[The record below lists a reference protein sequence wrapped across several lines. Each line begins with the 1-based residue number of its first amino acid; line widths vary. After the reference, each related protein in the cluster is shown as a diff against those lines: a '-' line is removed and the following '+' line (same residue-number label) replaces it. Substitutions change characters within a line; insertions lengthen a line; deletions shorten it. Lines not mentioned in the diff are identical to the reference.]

1 MKWLKL
7 SLWIAALVAVVAVIG
22 SSSAAFALGDGAD
35 GSFEK
40 RVSSHFVLYQDVDI
54 RETGGLRGSRN
65 FEDQVLATLES
76 AYRLVD
82 QALGMRPRRAVY
94 VTIYDPTDFDARFAG
109 LFRFPAAGFYGDSIH
124 IRGGTVLDSRLVRV
138 LHHEYVHAAFH
149 AVAPSLVLPAWLN
162 EGVAEWLE
170 AHATGQGGLSRNQ
183 YAYLAN
189 LVGDGSLYSIEQLS
203 APSFGRF
210 PPRAAAVA
218 YLQSYAFIDFLVR
231 TQGERRLSE
240 FIGSVVRSGDI
251 ERSLRKSYRADLGR
265 LEQRFAESFKQ

>member
-7 SLWIAALVAVVAVIG
+7 SLWIAAVAAFVG
-22 SSSAAFALGDGAD
+22 FSSSALALGDGAD
-35 GSFEK
+35 GNFEK

-54 RETGGLRGSRN
+54 QETGGLRGSRN

-82 QALGMRPRRAVY
+82 TALGMRPRRAVY
-94 VTIYDPTDFDARFAG
+94 VTIYDPADFDARFAG

-124 IRGGTVLDSRLVRV
+124 IRGGKILDGRLIRV

-162 EGVAEWLE
+162 EGVSEWLE
-170 AHATGQGGLSRNQ
+170 AHATGQRGLSRNQ

-189 LVGDGSLYSIEQLS
+189 LAGNGSLYSFDQLS
-203 APSFGRF
+203 VPSFGRL
-210 PPRAAAVA
+210 PPRAATLA
-218 YLQSYAFIDFLVR
+218 YLQSYAFIDYLVR

-240 FIGSVVRSGDI
+240 FVGGVVRSGDI
-251 ERSLRKSYRADLGR
+251 ERSVRKSYRADLGR
-265 LEQRFAESFKQ
+265 LEQRFVESFKQ